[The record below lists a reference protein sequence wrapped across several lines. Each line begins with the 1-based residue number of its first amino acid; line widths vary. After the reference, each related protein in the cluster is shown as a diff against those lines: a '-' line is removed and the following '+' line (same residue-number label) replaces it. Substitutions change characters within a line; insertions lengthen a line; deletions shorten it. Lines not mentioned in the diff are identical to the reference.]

1 MMIMGN
7 GETARHDTLNSQLS
21 TQKRFHFLL
30 SLFCSL
36 FSWLESLFLFTYQLL
51 LLSILYFLCIL
62 HYSCT
67 HLISASSPPLKNYY
81 TYSRYHAHH
90 RHHTIKKASYYPG
103 LMLRSKS
110 LLLLCSFL
118 WFFLP
123 SLSTFLFLFLFS
135 IPTSCQMGE
144 ILDARDKRSHSKKE
158 SFRLKNLKVV
168 SVMQYTSI
176 SRSLSVTSSFT
187 ASNNF

>member
-1 MMIMGN
+1 MVKL
-7 GETARHDTLNSQLS
+7 HDTHS
-21 TQKRFHFLL
+21 TRSSTHKNVFTFFF
-30 SLFCSL
+30 SFFYSL
-36 FSWLESLFLFTYQLL
+36 FSWLESLSLFTYQLL

-67 HLISASSPPLKNYY
+67 HLISASSLPPKNYY
-81 TYSRYHAHH
+81 TYSRYHTHH

-123 SLSTFLFLFLFS
+123 SLFYIFIFVPFFYSNFL
-135 IPTSCQMGE
+135 PNG
-144 ILDARDKRSHSKKE
+144 RDFRS
-158 SFRLKNLKVV
+158 
-168 SVMQYTSI
+168 
-176 SRSLSVTSSFT
+176 SR
-187 ASNNF
+187 

>member
-1 MMIMGN
+1 MVKL
-7 GETARHDTLNSQLS
+7 HDTTHS
-21 TQKRFHFLL
+21 TRSSTHRNVFTFFFPF
-30 SLFCSL
+30 FCSL
-36 FSWLESLFLFTYQLL
+36 FSWLESLSLFTYQLL

-123 SLSTFLFLFLFS
+123 SLSTFLFLFLFYS
-135 IPTSCQMGE
+135 NFLPNG
-144 ILDARDKRSHSKKE
+144 RD
-158 SFRLKNLKVV
+158 FRC
-168 SVMQYTSI
+168 
-176 SRSLSVTSSFT
+176 SR
-187 ASNNF
+187 